1 MSYAYDPTNKSY
13 DFLTILKELKMKTQ
27 VKQQLLILKSLLIQ
41 YQSKIIKTLC
51 IIGSYY

>member
-1 MSYAYDPTNKSY
+1 
-13 DFLTILKELKMKTQ
+13 MKTQ

-51 IIGSYY
+51 IIGSVLLIYLSSFNSEYEWGIT